1 MPKKPADPNAPKSI
15 RRPKAA
21 PEPTVPPIDD
31 EAPAI
36 AEMTYALAAIV
47 ATIPDD
53 VRVLITQLCAANKHL
68 TACRKFQDAANDS
81 GAPELTRPEQRACCL
96 AIAQAYVAPDGITVP
111 ELDSAGEDDSY
122 DPKPVPPPVRR
133 TGKVVLGKRKLDRE
147 VPINDVQFVEFS
159 RALAQCEKANRDL
172 KLKHHAVRAEM
183 KQQKDDAEANRA
195 RLADIIDRGV
205 EVRECTVVLEA
216 DYDLSVVREIDEATG
231 DVLDTR
237 PLKPEE
243 YQVPL
248 IPQAMLNEVQ
258 PMGPESEDTGPA
270 EGARTL
276 EVIEGGKRE
285 EVDGDT
291 DDKDGNDED
300 VE

>member
-1 MPKKPADPNAPKSI
+1 MPKKPADPNATKSI
-15 RRPKAA
+15 RRPKAT

-36 AEMTYALAAIV
+36 AEMTDALAAIV

-53 VRVLITQLCAANKHL
+53 VRVLVTQLCAANKHL

-96 AIAQAYVAPDGITVP
+96 AIVQAYVATEATVP

-122 DPKPVPPPVRR
+122 DPKPVPTPARL

-172 KLKHHAVRAEM
+172 KLAHHAVRAKM
-183 KQQKDDAEANRA
+183 KQEKDDAEANRA

-231 DVLDTR
+231 DVLETR

-258 PMGPESEDTGPA
+258 PEAEDTGPA

-276 EVIEGGKRE
+276 EVIEGGK
-285 EVDGDT
+285 DDDST
-291 DDKDGNDED
+291 DHDPEDDDGNDED

>member
-21 PEPTVPPIDD
+21 PEPTQTPPDD

-36 AEMTYALAAIV
+36 AEMTDALAAIV

-53 VRVLITQLCAANKHL
+53 VRVLVTQLVAANKHL
-68 TACRKFQDAANDS
+68 TACRKFQDAAADS
-81 GAPELTRPEQRACCL
+81 GAPELSRPEQRACCL
-96 AIAQAYVAPDGITVP
+96 AIAQAYVAPEGTEPFVAD
-111 ELDSAGEDDSY
+111 DSGGEDDSY
-122 DPKPVPPPVRR
+122 DPKPVAPAPRR

-172 KLKHHAVRAEM
+172 KLAHHAVRAKM
-183 KQQKDDAEANRA
+183 KQEKDDAEANRA

-205 EVRECTVVLEA
+205 EVRGCTVVLEA

-231 DVLDTR
+231 DVLETR

-258 PMGPESEDTGPA
+258 PETEDTGPA
-270 EGARTL
+270 EGERAL
-276 EVIEGGKRE
+276 EVIEGGKE
-285 EVDGDT
+285 DDGT
-291 DDKDGNDED
+291 DPEDEDGNDED